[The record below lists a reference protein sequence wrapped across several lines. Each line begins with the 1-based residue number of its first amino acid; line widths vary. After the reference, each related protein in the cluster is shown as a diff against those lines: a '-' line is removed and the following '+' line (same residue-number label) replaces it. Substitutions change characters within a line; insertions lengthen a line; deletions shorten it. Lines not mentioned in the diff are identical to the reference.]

1 LLANAETLRE
11 TNSALRVLLKQREQD
26 KRELEDMFVSNLK
39 EMIIPY
45 IQKMQKDKMGM
56 RHKAYLDIVS
66 TNLNEI
72 MAPFLNK
79 YAS

>member
-1 LLANAETLRE
+1 
-11 TNSALRVLLKQREQD
+11 
-26 KRELEDMFVSNLK
+26 MFVSNLK

-45 IQKMQKDKMGM
+45 IQKMQKDKMDM